1 MKKSFWER
9 RRFFEV
15 YSPVPNAQAGNE
27 QTNKVRYACP
37 CCGYPTLGSL
47 GGFEICSLCCWEDD
61 GQDDA
66 DADLVRGGP
75 NHSLSL
81 VEARENFERYLVK
94 YPPELDTR
102 AGGPDSEREKEA
114 RRAIIAAYDR
124 MMEDPRPE
132 ELQRLQ
138 QQVVEGKQ
146 VLRQELKRR
155 ISGPLYEGT
164 PCPYCGGML
173 RTRLAKQCRHC
184 GRDWHDPDQVT
195 DSSPIKP

>member
-27 QTNKVRYACP
+27 KSKEVRYACP

-47 GGFEICSLCCWEDD
+47 GEFEVCSLCCWEDD
-61 GQDDA
+61 GQDDE
-66 DADLVRGGP
+66 DADIVRGGP
-75 NHSLSL
+75 NHSFSL
-81 VEARENFERYLVK
+81 VEARENFERYLVI

-102 AGGPDSEREKEA
+102 IGGPDSEREKEA
-114 RRAIIAAYDR
+114 KRAIIEAYNQ
-124 MMEDPRPE
+124 MMEYPRSE

-138 QQVVEGKQ
+138 QQ
-146 VLRQELKRR
+146 
-155 ISGPLYEGT
+155 YEGM
-164 PCPYCGGML
+164 PCPHCGGML

-184 GRDWHDPDQVT
+184 GRDWHNPDHVT
-195 DSSPIKP
+195 DLRLIKR

>member
-27 QTNKVRYACP
+27 QSNEAQYACP

-47 GGFEICSLCCWEDD
+47 SEFEICYLCGWEDD

-66 DADLVRGGP
+66 GADVVRSGP
-75 NHSLSL
+75 NHSFSL

-102 AGGPDSEREKEA
+102 AGGHDSEREKEA
-114 RRAIIAAYDR
+114 KRVIIEAYDK
-124 MMEDPRPE
+124 MMEGPRSE
-132 ELQRLQ
+132 ELLRLQ
-138 QQVVEGKQ
+138 QQVAEGKQ
-146 VLRQELKRR
+146 ILRQELKRR

-195 DSSPIKP
+195 DLRPIKS

>member
-15 YSPVPNAQAGNE
+15 YSPGLNAQAGSE
-27 QTNKVRYACP
+27 QFGEVRYACP

-47 GGFEICSLCCWEDD
+47 GEFEICSLCRWEDD

-75 NHSLSL
+75 NHSISL

-94 YPPELDTR
+94 YPPEMDAR
-102 AGGPDSEREKEA
+102 FGCPYSEQEKEVK
-114 RRAIIAAYDR
+114 RVIIAAYNQ
-124 MMEDPRPE
+124 MMEYPGSE
-132 ELQRLQ
+132 ELQRLK

-146 VLRQELKRR
+146 MWQELKRR
-155 ISGPLYEGT
+155 ARGPLYEGT

-173 RTRLAKQCRHC
+173 RTRQSKQCRHC

-195 DSSPIKP
+195 SLKPI

>member
-27 QTNKVRYACP
+27 QSNEAPYACP

-47 GGFEICSLCCWEDD
+47 SEFEICYLCGWEDD

-66 DADLVRGGP
+66 DADVVRSGP
-75 NHSLSL
+75 NDSFSL
-81 VEARENFERYLVK
+81 VEARENFERYLVI
-94 YPPELDTR
+94 YPLELDTR
-102 AGGPDSEREKEA
+102 IGGHDSEREKEA
-114 RRAIIAAYDR
+114 KRAIIEAYDQ
-124 MMEDPRPE
+124 MMEDPGSER
-132 ELQRLQ
+132 LQRLQ
-138 QQVVEGKQ
+138 KQVVEEKQ

-155 ISGPLYEGT
+155 ISGTLYEGT

-173 RTRLAKQCRHC
+173 RTRLGKQCRHC
-184 GRDWHDPDQVT
+184 GRDWHDPDHVT
-195 DSSPIKP
+195 DLRPIKP

>member
-27 QTNKVRYACP
+27 QSNEAPYACP

-47 GGFEICSLCCWEDD
+47 SKFEICFLCGWEDD

-66 DADLVRGGP
+66 DADVVRSGP
-75 NHSLSL
+75 NHSFSL
-81 VEARENFERYLVK
+81 VEARENFERYLMK

-102 AGGPDSEREKEA
+102 VGGPDSEREREA
-114 RRAIIAAYDR
+114 KQAIIAAYGR
-124 MMEDPRPE
+124 MMEGPRSE

-184 GRDWHDPDQVT
+184 GRDWHDPDHVT
-195 DSSPIKP
+195 DLRPIKP

>member
-15 YSPVPNAQAGNE
+15 YSPGPKAQAGSEQSNE
-27 QTNKVRYACP
+27 VRYACP

-47 GGFEICSLCCWEDD
+47 GEFEICTLCCWEDD

-75 NHSLSL
+75 NHSFSL
-81 VEARENFERYLVK
+81 VEARENFERYSVK
-94 YPPELDTR
+94 YPPDLDTR
-102 AGGPDSEREKEA
+102 CGGPDSEREKEA
-114 RRAIIAAYDR
+114 KRTIIAAYDQ
-124 MMEDPRPE
+124 MMEDPGSE

-138 QQVVEGKQ
+138 QQVVEGNQ

-155 ISGPLYEGT
+155 ISGPLYEET
-164 PCPYCGGML
+164 PCPYCGGTL
-173 RTRLAKQCRHC
+173 RTRQAKQCRHC
-184 GRDWHDPDQVT
+184 GQDWHDPDQVT
-195 DSSPIKP
+195 ELKPI

>member
-15 YSPVPNAQAGNE
+15 YSHGSNAQAGSE
-27 QTNKVRYACP
+27 QSSEVRYACP

-47 GGFEICSLCCWEDD
+47 GEFEICSLCWWEDD

-75 NHSLSL
+75 NQSFSL

-94 YPPELDTR
+94 YPPELDSR
-102 AGGPDSEREKEA
+102 GGGPDSEREKEA
-114 RRAIIAAYDR
+114 RRVIIAAYDQ
-124 MMEDPRPE
+124 MMEDPGPE
-132 ELQRLQ
+132 ELQRLK
-138 QQVVEGKQ
+138 QQVIEWKQ
-146 VLRQELKRR
+146 VLWQELKRR
-155 ISGPLYEGT
+155 ISGSLYEET

-173 RTRLAKQCRHC
+173 RTRQAKQCRHC

-195 DSSPIKP
+195 SLMPI

>member
-27 QTNKVRYACP
+27 QSNPPPFPFPPPFPLR
-37 CCGYPTLGSL
+37 S
-47 GGFEICSLCCWEDD
+47 
-61 GQDDA
+61 
-66 DADLVRGGP
+66 GP
-75 NHSLSL
+75 NQSFSL

-102 AGGPDSEREKEA
+102 AGGHDSEREKEA

-124 MMEDPRPE
+124 MMEDSRSE

-146 VLRQELKRR
+146 ILRQELKRR
-155 ISGPLYEGT
+155 ISGSLYEGT

-173 RTRLAKQCRHC
+173 RTRIAKQCRHC
-184 GRDWHDPDQVT
+184 GRDWHDPDHVT
-195 DSSPIKP
+195 DLRPIKP

>member
-15 YSPVPNAQAGNE
+15 YSSGQKAQAGNE
-27 QTNKVRYACP
+27 QSNEVRYACP

-47 GGFEICSLCCWEDD
+47 GEFEICTLCYWEDD
-61 GQDDA
+61 GHDDA

-75 NHSLSL
+75 NHSFSL
-81 VEARENFERYLVK
+81 VEARENFERYMVK
-94 YPPELDTR
+94 YSPELDTR

-114 RRAIIAAYDR
+114 RRAIIAAYDW
-124 MMEDPRPE
+124 MMESPGPE

-146 VLRQELKRR
+146 VLYQELKRKIR
-155 ISGPLYEGT
+155 DPLYEGT

-184 GRDWHDPDQVT
+184 GGDWHDPDHVT
-195 DSSPIKP
+195 DLRPIRP

>member
-15 YSPVPNAQAGNE
+15 YSPVPKPQAVSEQSNE
-27 QTNKVRYACP
+27 VRYACP
-37 CCGYPTLGSL
+37 CCGYPTLRSL
-47 GGFEICSLCCWEDD
+47 GEFEICSLCCWEDD

-75 NHSLSL
+75 NHSFSL
-81 VEARENFERYLVK
+81 VEGRENFEHYLVI
-94 YPPELDTR
+94 YPPESDTR
-102 AGGPDSEREKEA
+102 IGGHDSEREKEA
-114 RRAIIAAYDR
+114 KRAIIAAYDQ
-124 MMEDPRPE
+124 MMEDPGSE
-132 ELQRLQ
+132 ELQRLK

-146 VLRQELKRR
+146 VLWQELKRR
-155 ISGPLYEGT
+155 ISGRLYEWT

-173 RTRLAKQCRHC
+173 RTQQAKQCRHC

-195 DSSPIKP
+195 DLKPI